1 MSSAPSQP
9 QLSLQA
15 RALVNRL
22 QARLGSGIADL
33 AASLLAAAE
42 AAPLRASREWQL
54 FWEEVDL
61 EAERLRQHDDGR
73 HDDGQH
79 QGQDADG
86 TPASDPVTAAA
97 PAAREPQQVIDGLRA
112 RVAALAHRLDA

>member
-9 QLSLQA
+9 ELSLQA

-22 QARLGSGIADL
+22 QARLGSGMADL

-42 AAPLRASREWQL
+42 AAPLRASHEWQL

-61 EAERLRQHDDGR
+61 EAERLRRQDGGQAPETDDE
-73 HDDGQH
+73 
-79 QGQDADG
+79 
-86 TPASDPVTAAA
+86 PASA
-97 PAAREPQQVIDGLRA
+97 PATAPDSGGREPQQLIDDLRA
-112 RVAALAHRLDA
+112 RVASLAHRLDA

>member
-9 QLSLQA
+9 ELSLQA

-42 AAPLRASREWQL
+42 AAPLRASHEWQM
-54 FWEEVDL
+54 FWQEVDL
-61 EAERLRQHDDGR
+61 EAERLRRQDGGQASET
-73 HDDGQH
+73 DGVE
-79 QGQDADG
+79 
-86 TPASDPVTAAA
+86 ASA
-97 PAAREPQQVIDGLRA
+97 PAPDSGGREPQQLIDDLRA
-112 RVAALAHRLDA
+112 RVASLAHQLDA

>member
-61 EAERLRQHDDGR
+61 EAERLRQHDDG
-73 HDDGQH
+73 QH
-79 QGQDADG
+79 HEQDANG
-86 TPASDPVTAAA
+86 TPASDPAHGTA
-97 PAAREPQQVIDGLRA
+97 PAAREPQQLIDGLRA

>member
-61 EAERLRQHDDGR
+61 EAERLRHQ
-73 HDDGQH
+73 DDGQASAA
-79 QGQDADG
+79 DAV
-86 TPASDPVTAAA
+86 PAGPANAAA
-97 PAAREPQQVIDGLRA
+97 RGVREPQQLIDDLRA
-112 RVAALAHRLDA
+112 RVASLAQRLDA

>member
-9 QLSLQA
+9 ELSLQA

-54 FWEEVDL
+54 FW
-61 EAERLRQHDDGR
+61 GR
-73 HDDGQH
+73 WTWRPNGCATRTMARPQPPMLC
-79 QGQDADG
+79 QLALPTRRPLGF
-86 TPASDPVTAAA
+86 ASPSS
-97 PAAREPQQVIDGLRA
+97 
-112 RVAALAHRLDA
+112 